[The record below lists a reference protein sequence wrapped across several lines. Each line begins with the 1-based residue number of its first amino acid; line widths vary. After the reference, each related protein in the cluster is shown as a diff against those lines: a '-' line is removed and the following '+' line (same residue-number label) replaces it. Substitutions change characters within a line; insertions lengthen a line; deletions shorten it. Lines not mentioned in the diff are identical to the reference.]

1 MQDKQTQIISM
12 FDSIA
17 STYDVANRAMSL
29 GIDRAWRKE
38 ACRLAFLE
46 LKKCEDIVIA
56 DIACGSGDMI
66 TSWIHNAPKDTHI
79 KHIYGYDPS
88 QEMLK
93 VAHEKLHNLSTSTIE
108 LIKGEAK
115 ALPFEDQS
123 IDILSISFGLRNVLE
138 YKQALD
144 EFVRVLKPGGI
155 VVILEFFKPQNAT
168 LLQKLMGFYTSKI
181 LPFVGGIIS
190 SNLKA
195 YRYLP
200 QSMRDFVSASE
211 LEGLMKERGMRT
223 TLLKGYSANVA
234 TLYMGV
240 KS

>member
-1 MQDKQTQIISM
+1 MQDKQSQIIDM
-12 FDSIA
+12 FDAIA
-17 STYDVANRAMSL
+17 PKYDMANRAMSL
-29 GIDRAWRKE
+29 GIDRSWRKE
-38 ACRLAFLE
+38 ACRLAFKE
-46 LKKCEDIVIA
+46 LQSSQNIVIA

-66 TSWIHNAPKDTHI
+66 ASWIRNTPKEAHI
-79 KHIYGYDPS
+79 GHIYGYDPS

-93 VAHEKLHNLSTSTIE
+93 VAHEKLQNFSTPKIE
-108 LIKGEAK
+108 LLKGEAK
-115 ALPFEDQS
+115 ALPFENTS

-138 YKQALD
+138 YEQALD

-155 VVILEFFKPQNAT
+155 IVILEFFKPQNTT
-168 LLQKLMGFYTSKI
+168 LLQKLMGFYTAKI

-200 QSMRDFVSASE
+200 QSMQNFVSVSE
-211 LEGLMKERGMRT
+211 LEDLMQKRGMH
-223 TLLKGYSANVA
+223 TLHLKGYSANVA